1 MWERSHIKWAHHD
14 LVKGATA
21 RKNAMMSRFDSSR
34 YPEIFIMK
42 ARDTRSRMNWDRQNG
57 RRDMARINTV
67 RPALVGTVK
76 DGLKGYCED
85 ESNSETC
92 KAFEV
97 LI

>member
-1 MWERSHIKWAHHD
+1 
-14 LVKGATA
+14 
-21 RKNAMMSRFDSSR
+21 
-34 YPEIFIMK
+34 
-42 ARDTRSRMNWDRQNG
+42 MNWDRQNG
-57 RRDMARINTV
+57 RRDTARTNTV

-76 DGLKGYCED
+76 DGLRGYCED